1 MVKRGSFRVSMFIT
15 LIALFLGSGFTIL
28 APFAAMR
35 YPFRVLRR
43 RRRVR
48 RVTVKEGGYDG
59 VCGGRGFL
67 LCGLFMEEG
76 IIRGFILLLVLH
88 RVMVKFTTSYHSYI
102 IYSCLS
108 LCCICMELIVTN
120 FIGF

>member
-1 MVKRGSFRVSMFIT
+1 MKRGSFRVSMFIT

-43 RRRVR
+43 RRRR
-48 RVTVKEGGYDG
+48 RVKVVEGGYGG

-67 LCGLFMEEG
+67 LSGLSMEEG
-76 IIRGFILLLVLH
+76 IIREFILLLVLH